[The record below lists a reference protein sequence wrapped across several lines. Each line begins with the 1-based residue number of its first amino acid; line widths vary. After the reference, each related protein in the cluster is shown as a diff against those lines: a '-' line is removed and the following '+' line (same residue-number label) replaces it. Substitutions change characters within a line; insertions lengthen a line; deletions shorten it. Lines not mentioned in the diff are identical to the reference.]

1 MTRGRI
7 INAVLHFLAAADRLD
22 CRNPYF
28 AGAQIAEL
36 CRGYLLDRHRD
47 SWAYENVEGELV
59 KAPDNFNA
67 RTVEYRVF

>member
-1 MTRGRI
+1 MTKEI

-47 SWAYENVEGELV
+47 SWAHENVEEELV
-59 KAPDNFNA
+59 KAPGKFNIRA
-67 RTVEYRVF
+67 VEYCVC